1 MQTLTFT
8 IPCVQWNLYRKWTP
22 RS

>member
-1 MQTLTFT
+1 MHTLTFT